1 MDSDHSEGHGYSTS
15 WHRPVLVELMQ
26 RLEGLQGLD
35 RLGGVVGPVSS
46 LLRGRT
52 ADYWLRGG
60 PTGHALHPALTDLP
74 IGFWTSTFVLDGLEL
89 FGRRE
94 RGMKE
99 ASDLLL
105 DIGIATALPAAATGL
120 SEWRRLGRRE
130 ARVGSL
136 HAVLNS
142 LGLVLYVLSTLS
154 RRRGA
159 RPAGLALAFAGAT
172 SATAAGYLGGHL
184 AAVRHAASRHP
195 AFLSEHAG
203 RRSSSR

>member
-1 MDSDHSEGHGYSTS
+1 MDSDLPERHGYGTS
-15 WHRPVLVELMQ
+15 WQRPPLVELMQ
-26 RLEGLQGLD
+26 RLEASHALD
-35 RLGGVVGPVSS
+35 RLSGVVGAVGAPLGS
-46 LLRGRT
+46 RT
-52 ADYWLRGG
+52 AEYWLRGG

-89 FGRRE
+89 FGRRG
-94 RGMKE
+94 RGLKA

-136 HAVLNS
+136 HAALNS
-142 LGLVLYVLSTLS
+142 GALVLYVLSTLA

-172 SATAAGYLGGHL
+172 SASAAGYLGGHL

-195 AFLSEHAG
+195 AFLAEQAG
-203 RRSSSR
+203 STS

>member
-1 MDSDHSEGHGYSTS
+1 MDSDLPERDGYSTS
-15 WHRPVLVELMQ
+15 WHRPPLVELMQ
-26 RLEGLQGLD
+26 RLEASQGLD
-35 RLGGVVGPVSS
+35 RLSGVVGAVSS
-46 LLRGRT
+46 LLRGRS

-74 IGFWTSTFVLDGLEL
+74 IGFWTSTAVLDGLEL
-89 FGRRE
+89 VGRRE
-94 RGMKE
+94 RGMKA

-105 DIGIATALPAAATGL
+105 GIGIASALPAAATGL

-142 LGLVLYVLSTLS
+142 GALVLYVLSTLA

-172 SATAAGYLGGHL
+172 TATAAGHLGGHL

-195 AFLSEHAG
+195 AFLAEHAG
-203 RRSSSR
+203 KGAV